1 MYEKL
6 RSEYDEL
13 RRSKK
18 EIDGMYTEMR
28 AELTDNE
35 NLLKTYQKTYDDLGR
50 KYDDALL
57 KIDKMS
63 TNPDFSGRV
72 LLTSCTMKSL
82 TGTMWSIDFSLKL
95 MPKGRRSTAPVV
107 KLVVQPE

>member
-1 MYEKL
+1 MSASPAIFSWFGASPSHDFYFGRYEKL

-13 RRSKK
+13 RQSKK

-28 AELTDNE
+28 AELPDNE
-35 NLLKTYQKTYDDLGR
+35 NLLKNYQKTFDDLGR

-63 TNPDFSGRV
+63 TNPNFCGKAFGKLHNDYHWQGR
-72 LLTSCTMKSL
+72 
-82 TGTMWSIDFSLKL
+82 G
-95 MPKGRRSTAPVV
+95 G
-107 KLVVQPE
+107 Q